1 MREGVPVPFEQKAVM
16 IEFYGNDEA
25 RAASVTLAIKGST
38 RQYFV
43 LVSGGLLRDEIV
55 KVAPE
60 DAEDTNL
67 DATHRQLKIY
77 RRVNGVDKALN
88 TDHAFSNI
96 DALIFYFPTAE
107 GGMQEIYKGVITDV
121 AVIT

>member
-1 MREGVPVPFEQKAVM
+1 VSFEQKAVM

-25 RAASVTLAIKGST
+25 RAASATLAINGTT
-38 RQYFV
+38 RHYFV

-60 DAEDTNL
+60 DAEDTDL

-77 RRVNGVDKALN
+77 RRVNGVDRVLN
-88 TDHAFSNI
+88 TTHLFSNI
-96 DALIFYFPTAE
+96 DALIFYSPTPD
-107 GGMQEIYKGVITDV
+107 GGMQEIYKGVITNV